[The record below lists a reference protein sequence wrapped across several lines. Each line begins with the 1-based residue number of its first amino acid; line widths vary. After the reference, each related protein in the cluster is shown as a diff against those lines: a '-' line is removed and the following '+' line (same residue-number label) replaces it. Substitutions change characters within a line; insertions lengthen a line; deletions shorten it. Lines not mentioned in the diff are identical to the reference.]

1 MAARDFQNEQDYF
14 LSRHRL
20 HNRLLHGWG
29 IVCGLK
35 VTPHPNPDC
44 ANRWVVIHPGIA
56 IDCCGRELIIECETP
71 FQLPLSDAPT
81 NCGDDESTA
90 QTGAPSADSE
100 GNYSERPEDDREHE
114 AEHEN
119 EVQDSHPRPA
129 GYDHTDRYERLL

>member
-1 MAARDFQNEQDYF
+1 MRTKQPRHDCHCGNPDDCGYIATERNRYFTGKYMAARDFQNEQDYF

-100 GNYSERPEDDREHE
+100 GNYSERP
-114 AEHEN
+114 
-119 EVQDSHPRPA
+119 
-129 GYDHTDRYERLL
+129 